1 MFHVYE
7 PQEHLKWTR
16 YLVSC
21 FTYFISS
28 HIQIILPNKGLM
40 VYNTL
45 QKSWPEGHDVR
56 NAWAVSTVTLP
67 LASLTSEPVSCPP
80 AVAAFQK
87 R

>member
-28 HIQIILPNKGLM
+28 HIQIILPNKVLM

-45 QKSWPEGHDVR
+45 QKS
-56 NAWAVSTVTLP
+56 
-67 LASLTSEPVSCPP
+67 
-80 AVAAFQK
+80 
-87 R
+87 